1 MDCGGTLSLRLPDG
15 STRALDPALT
25 IGRADLGSLDA
36 RVSRHQ
42 VSVTAL
48 SSREARVDVH
58 GSNKCLVV
66 TDIGAERTRI
76 GKGESARLKPEDIVY
91 LYAPLDAPPLYP
103 CKLWPT
109 AAPEEP
115 DHFFAPE
122 EPVRNSST
130 TRAGK
135 RALAP
140 AAPAQTFIE
149 VLSSDEDEPLAEAL
163 GTNRHPA
170 DNGSSLGGGS
180 GRGGGSSSA
189 VDLTVDDD
197 AADGR
202 PPPARGERLSLA
214 IDVDSSP
221 PPPPKRRHA
230 HPPPP
235 STSAPRHRR

>member
-109 AAPEEP
+109 AAPEEL

-122 EPVRNSST
+122 EPVRNSSQRT
-130 TRAGK
+130 LVVG
-135 RALAP
+135 
-140 AAPAQTFIE
+140 
-149 VLSSDEDEPLAEAL
+149 V
-163 GTNRHPA
+163 
-170 DNGSSLGGGS
+170 
-180 GRGGGSSSA
+180 
-189 VDLTVDDD
+189 
-197 AADGR
+197 
-202 PPPARGERLSLA
+202 GERIPCPLRVGHAARIHPQKQAGHVSPAHSPTTHQHRLA
-214 IDVDSSP
+214 N
-221 PPPPKRRHA
+221 A
-230 HPPPP
+230 
-235 STSAPRHRR
+235 